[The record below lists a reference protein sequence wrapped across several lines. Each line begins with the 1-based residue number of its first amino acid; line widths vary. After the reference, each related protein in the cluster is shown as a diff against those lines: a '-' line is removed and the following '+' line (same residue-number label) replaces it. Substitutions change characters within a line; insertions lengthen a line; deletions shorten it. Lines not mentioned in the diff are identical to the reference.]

1 MHEASL
7 MNALMRRI
15 ETIAAAEGAE
25 QVTVV
30 RVRLGALAHMSPEHF
45 REHWDVAARDGIAAH
60 ANLEIELSTDLT
72 DPAAQDLTLLSLDV
86 HDGPGDDP
94 PGRPLPAR

>member
-7 MNALMRRI
+7 MRALMRRI
-15 ETIAAAEGAE
+15 DEVAAAAGARR
-25 QVTVV
+25 VTVV

-45 REHWDVAARDGIAAH
+45 REHWDGAARGSIAQDAE
-60 ANLEIELSTDLT
+60 LEIEVSDDLD

-86 HDGPGDDP
+86 EE
-94 PGRPLPAR
+94 

>member
-7 MNALMRRI
+7 MRALTRRI
-15 ETIAAAEGAE
+15 DEVAAAEGAE
-25 QVTVV
+25 RVTVV

-45 REHWDVAARDGIAAH
+45 REHWDVAARGSIAQDAE
-60 ANLEIELSTDLT
+60 LEIEVSDDLD

-86 HDGPGDDP
+86 ED
-94 PGRPLPAR
+94 